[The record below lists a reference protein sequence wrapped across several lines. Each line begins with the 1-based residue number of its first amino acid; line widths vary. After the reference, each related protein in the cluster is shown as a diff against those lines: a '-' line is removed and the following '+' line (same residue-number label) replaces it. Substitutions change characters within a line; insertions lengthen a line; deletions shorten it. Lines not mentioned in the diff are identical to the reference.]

1 MKSLAAIFVAV
12 CMVLIAA
19 SMGVALYAYFGIPG
33 TEAALVGIATLTGLA
48 LYNAVTAWLR
58 SRSDGS
64 HQIAGLSRGTVE
76 LAGQVA
82 ALGRE
87 MTALEQRVETAASK
101 MRATVSPL
109 ADEIGELGLLLKEL
123 ADTVAAH
130 DALLHGDGA
139 VGDQFLMPLQQER
152 ANVSDAST
160 AAVGDMPHQENRQA
174 SRQENREDDR
184 IAEGAFAGMTQTEA
198 VAAVVEAVEA
208 SRIDL
213 LLQPV
218 VTLPQRKVR
227 YYEAFARMRRP
238 DGETAPAVEFLPFAE
253 AGGVAGKLDTLIL
266 LRCIHVLR
274 RLQTNSRELGLFC
287 NISSATL
294 RDTKA
299 FAQIS
304 DSLTTDRALAPSLI
318 LEFQQDAFNALGPIE
333 TDALA
338 ALTEHGVRFSL
349 DHVSDLRFDPK
360 ALIARGVRHV
370 KVMEAVLFDP
380 ANAAS
385 SDIHTSDLPD
395 LLGRFGIDLIIE
407 RIEGEASVANLLDLD
422 VRFGQG
428 FLFAPPRAVRA
439 EANPVEEA
447 VAAPLAAP
455 PAAAASSRQ
464 PDPARSRKLKA
475 IG

>member
-19 SMGVALYAYFGIPG
+19 SVGVALYAYFGIPG

-109 ADEIGELGLLLKEL
+109 ADEIGELGLLLKDL

-130 DALLHGDGA
+130 DALLHGEGA

-152 ANVSDAST
+152 ANVSDAS
-160 AAVGDMPHQENRQA
+160 AVPAGDMPRQENRQE

-208 SRIDL
+208 NRIDL

-238 DGETAPAVEFLPFAE
+238 DGETAPAAEFLPFAE
-253 AGGVAGKLDTLIL
+253 AGGVTGKLDTLIL
-266 LRCIHVLR
+266 LRCIQVLR

-370 KVMEAVLFDP
+370 KVTEAVLFDP

-428 FLFAPPRAVRA
+428 FLFAPPRAVRT
-439 EANPVEEA
+439 EASPVEEA

>member
-19 SMGVALYAYFGIPG
+19 SIGVALYAYFGIPG

-48 LYNAVTAWLR
+48 LYNAVMAWLR

-64 HQIAGLSRGTVE
+64 EQIAGLSRGTVE

-82 ALGRE
+82 ALGRQ
-87 MTALEQRVETAASK
+87 MTALEQRVETAAGK

-109 ADEIGELGLLLKEL
+109 ADEIGELGLLLKQL

-130 DALLHGDGA
+130 DALLNDDADSDRLSHPVSPPHA
-139 VGDQFLMPLQQER
+139 VED
-152 ANVSDAST
+152 ATDVSR
-160 AAVGDMPHQENRQA
+160 PRLRQ
-174 SRQENREDDR
+174 DDR
-184 IAEGAFAGMTQTEA
+184 IADGAFAGMTQAQA
-198 VAAVVEAVEA
+198 VMAVTEAVEA
-208 SRIDL
+208 NDIDL
-213 LLQPV
+213 LLQPI

-227 YYEAFARMRRP
+227 HYEVFTRLRVAGGA
-238 DGETAPAVEFLPFAE
+238 ASASEFLPFAE
-253 AGGVAGKLDTLIL
+253 SGGVIGNLDAQIL
-266 LRCIHVLR
+266 PRCVQVLR
-274 RLQTNSRELGLFC
+274 RLQSNSRELGLFC

-294 RDTKA
+294 RDARA

-304 DSLTTDRALAPSLI
+304 EVFTTDRALAPSLI
-318 LEFQQDAFNALGPIE
+318 LEFRQDAFNALGAVEIN
-333 TDALA
+333 ALA
-338 ALTEHGVRFSL
+338 VLIELGVRFSL

-370 KVMEAVLFDP
+370 KVTEAVLFDP

-385 SDIHTSDLPD
+385 ADIHPSDLSD
-395 LLGRFGIDLIIE
+395 LLGRFGIDLIVE
-407 RIEGEASVANLLDLD
+407 RIESEASVANLLDLD

-428 FLFAPPRAVRA
+428 FLFAVPRAVRA
-439 EANPVEEA
+439 ETGPLDED
-447 VAAPLAAP
+447 VATPPDAAR
-455 PAAAASSRQ
+455 PAASASRRPDQ
-464 PDPARSRKLKA
+464 PPRKLTA